1 MYFGELSIA
10 TNTTYLTTNLI
21 IKIFIKALCN
31 NKTNIIDLKLFFLE
45 AKIYFD
51 FNQYNQYI
59 EIKYRSSIVGV
70 LIPSLRCPSSWWTFT
85 YTSLSPLPKLLFYN
99 YNPRNRTRAQ
109 KKEETVKIEGR
120 SWTWYPVY
128 NFLPR
133 KKKLKRTRERKREE
147 RIHFQISRD

>member
-99 YNPRNRTRAQ
+99 YNPRNRTRVQ
-109 KKEETVKIEGR
+109 KKKRRETVKIEGR
-120 SWTWYPVY
+120 VWYPVY

-133 KKKLKRTRERKREE
+133 GKNRANERERKREE